1 MSGYS
6 HILIAVDLTDDSAA
20 VAHRGLEVARRF
32 NARVSFLHVVE
43 FIPVDPAGEAL
54 LPPPVDLEAEL
65 VEGARERLD
74 ALCVTLGLK
83 TRRGGWRSAPS
94 RPSCCGWRSRTR
106 SISSCSA
113 AMNAMGSPCCSVPRR
128 SPYCT
133 RRHATY
139 WRCGWIRRLRGSA
152 GFA

>member
-83 TRRGGWRSAPS
+83 DA
-94 RPSCCGWRSRTR
+94 
-106 SISSCSA
+106 
-113 AMNAMGSPCCSVPRR
+113 PRR
-128 SPYCT
+128 VEVGSIKT
-133 RRHATY
+133 ELLRVAKQDKVDLIVLGSHERHGLALLLGSTEKSILHKAA
-139 WRCGWIRRLRGSA
+139 CDVLAVRLD
-152 GFA
+152 

>member
-65 VEGARERLD
+65 VDGARERLD

-83 TRRGGWRSAPS
+83 DALRRVEVG
-94 RPSCCGWRSRTR
+94 
-106 SISSCSA
+106 SIKTELLRVAKQDKADLIVLGSHERHGLALLLGSTEKSILHKA
-113 AMNAMGSPCCSVPRR
+113 ACDVLAV
-128 SPYCT
+128 
-133 RRHATY
+133 
-139 WRCGWIRRLRGSA
+139 RLD
-152 GFA
+152 